1 MTVAAQTGEP
11 TSTLELYRAAL
22 RMHRTEPGLGDG
34 EMTWLESA
42 PGVLAF
48 RRSDRFACV
57 ANLSPAPVALP
68 AHEEVLLTSAP
79 LEDGRLPSDATAWIR
94 LV

>member
-1 MTVAAQTGEP
+1 MLVPGSPGLNSTGPQQRALGVEKEAAEQEERLARSGHLTLTREP
-11 TSTLELYRAAL
+11 LEL
-22 RMHRTEPGLGDG
+22 
-34 EMTWLESA
+34 
-42 PGVLAF
+42 V
-48 RRSDRFACV
+48 DRFACV

-79 LEDGRLPSDATAWIR
+79 LEDGRLPGDATAWIR